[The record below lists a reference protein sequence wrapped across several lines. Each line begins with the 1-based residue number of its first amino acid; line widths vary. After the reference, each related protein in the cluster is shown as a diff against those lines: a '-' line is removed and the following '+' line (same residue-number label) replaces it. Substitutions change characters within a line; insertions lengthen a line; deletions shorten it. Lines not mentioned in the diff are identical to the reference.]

1 MNAHVTKNGVA
12 LPDGFVGIRLESAAL
27 GVRGVF
33 RLPVDAARAIDR
45 HRHRALV
52 VLVTRPGSFEVA
64 SPLRKRVLFDDDEE
78 VADGMTRGFFSIDLA
93 RSGASY
99 IVASLGPYVSNIV
112 EF

>member
-1 MNAHVTKNGVA
+1 MNAQVTKSGA
-12 LPDGFVGIRLESAAL
+12 SLPDGFVGIRLESAPL

-33 RLPVDAARAIDR
+33 RLPLDAARAIDR
-45 HRHRALV
+45 HRHRAIV

-64 SPLRKRVLFDDDEE
+64 SPLRERVLFDADEE
-78 VADGMTRGFFSIDLA
+78 LADGMTRGFFSVDLA

-99 IVASLGPYVSNIV
+99 VVASLGPYVSNVV